1 MESMWEHEDQP
12 HWRDYLM
19 AVFFASFFPVAR
31 LFLDSIIFEKS
42 ARRLL
47 FSGEKKV
54 TKKRLLEVN
63 EKKVSKFTESAWKL
77 TYYMFTTTTLLLSAR
92 NEPWFGKTEHFWI
105 EWPNHAIK
113 FKLKVLYAFQC
124 GFYVYSVAALMVW
137 ETRRKDFGVMMAHHF
152 ITIGL
157 IAFSYVQ
164 GSYRAGISTL
174 LLHDISDVF
183 LEIAKLCKYSHFEVG
198 ASVCFGLFALSWFV
212 LRLVIFPFW
221 IIWSISVEVM
231 QYLDLGGNKEFKQYY
246 FQSTLLIM
254 LFIFHIYW
262 WILICRMLVKLFRD
276 SGKVSDDVRSDSEGE
291 D

>member
-31 LFLDSIIFEKS
+31 LFLDSIIFEVNCEMLTTFNALKKS

-113 FKLKVLYAFQC
+113 
-124 GFYVYSVAALMVW
+124 
-137 ETRRKDFGVMMAHHF
+137 
-152 ITIGL
+152 
-157 IAFSYVQ
+157 
-164 GSYRAGISTL
+164 
-174 LLHDISDVF
+174 
-183 LEIAKLCKYSHFEVG
+183 
-198 ASVCFGLFALSWFV
+198 
-212 LRLVIFPFW
+212 
-221 IIWSISVEVM
+221 
-231 QYLDLGGNKEFKQYY
+231 
-246 FQSTLLIM
+246 
-254 LFIFHIYW
+254 
-262 WILICRMLVKLFRD
+262 
-276 SGKVSDDVRSDSEGE
+276 
-291 D
+291 

>member
-31 LFLDSIIFEKS
+31 LFLDSIIFEVNCEMLTTFNALKVGHIISKLMEVPIKRSFLSTRRWFLRVLHLSRCWPFQLKTSITVAVTRTCFSHDTSTWLQKS

-113 FKLKVLYAFQC
+113 
-124 GFYVYSVAALMVW
+124 
-137 ETRRKDFGVMMAHHF
+137 
-152 ITIGL
+152 
-157 IAFSYVQ
+157 
-164 GSYRAGISTL
+164 
-174 LLHDISDVF
+174 
-183 LEIAKLCKYSHFEVG
+183 
-198 ASVCFGLFALSWFV
+198 
-212 LRLVIFPFW
+212 
-221 IIWSISVEVM
+221 
-231 QYLDLGGNKEFKQYY
+231 
-246 FQSTLLIM
+246 
-254 LFIFHIYW
+254 
-262 WILICRMLVKLFRD
+262 
-276 SGKVSDDVRSDSEGE
+276 
-291 D
+291 